1 MCECSCVCERRRG
14 KRGSWEERTT
24 LSLTCSRVQF
34 FPSTLVFHQPAL
46 YQAGNIQRWFSVVR
60 FMWNAC
66 TETHQRSRHT
76 CKYMHYWMYWF
87 LQSESWTSQNRI
99 LALLALITRSFCG
112 SVDICDT
119 ILCEDGHT
127 VHYSQFSLDY
137 MCIYVCVLPHL
148 AENIDGFVLI
158 EEPHDD
164 TNILLLKS
172 KIEVQQ
178 YIQLSYLLPPLLP
191 SSPHPFLASRL
202 LLSFC
207 LATSLPP
214 TQTSLPLSSL
224 LFSSSCAPPI
234 PLLYTNFLSL
244 P

>member
-1 MCECSCVCERRRG
+1 
-14 KRGSWEERTT
+14 
-24 LSLTCSRVQF
+24 
-34 FPSTLVFHQPAL
+34 
-46 YQAGNIQRWFSVVR
+46 
-60 FMWNAC
+60 
-66 TETHQRSRHT
+66 
-76 CKYMHYWMYWF
+76 
-87 LQSESWTSQNRI
+87 
-99 LALLALITRSFCG
+99 
-112 SVDICDT
+112 
-119 ILCEDGHT
+119 
-127 VHYSQFSLDY
+127 

-191 SSPHPFLASRL
+191 SSPHPFLPDFSF
-202 LLSFC
+202 FC

-234 PLLYTNFLSL
+234 PLLYTNSFSPYLNLSQWNLRIICETPGDQFLPLIILTIVGGVVESVVL
-244 P
+244 CTEVFHRLVMRVCKYKLLVQHTRTYYLHV